1 MRGPYQ
7 ETRRI
12 PHQLREVPPNPE
24 GLKWQVELLPH
35 GDEPIKCKPGKC
47 FTTAFE
53 NAGEVLRSRFPGAT
67 L

>member
-7 ETRRI
+7 EARRI
-12 PHQLREVPPNPE
+12 PHRLRELAPNPE

-35 GDEPIKCKPGKC
+35 DAEPIKCKAGAT
-47 FTTAFE
+47 FTAAFE
-53 NAGEVLRSRFPGAT
+53 NADEVLHSRFPGAK